1 MQTETIS
8 CQHCNHA
15 FTIKFA
21 VRPAGASCSKCKK
34 RTLLQQKAEARS
46 TGQSGKTNL
55 ATAHRLGGIDTPTA
69 YDLKS
74 RRRSRKLAL
83 MVAGIGTY
91 LFLWGITWLG
101 NSSFDRG
108 TGPYGAFVWTP
119 CPFAAVV
126 CERVKIYVGQ
136 ELVAKR
142 KRTSLVVWP
151 VFWGRN
157 RTSERVQEIA
167 KQWWDDARREGP
179 RAR

>member
-1 MQTETIS
+1 MPTLQPCIHDQVRRTPGRCVMFEMQEENASPTESGGSFDWSIRQDQPCDGAQTWR
-8 CQHCNHA
+8 NRHA
-15 FTIKFA
+15 HGIRSYVKAAIPET
-21 VRPAGASCSKCKK
+21 RLDG
-34 RTLLQQKAEARS
+34 RRDWHLLVP
-46 TGQSGKTNL
+46 
-55 ATAHRLGGIDTPTA
+55 LGYHMA
-69 YDLKS
+69 
-74 RRRSRKLAL
+74 
-83 MVAGIGTY
+83 
-91 LFLWGITWLG
+91 G

-151 VFWGRN
+151 VFWGQN